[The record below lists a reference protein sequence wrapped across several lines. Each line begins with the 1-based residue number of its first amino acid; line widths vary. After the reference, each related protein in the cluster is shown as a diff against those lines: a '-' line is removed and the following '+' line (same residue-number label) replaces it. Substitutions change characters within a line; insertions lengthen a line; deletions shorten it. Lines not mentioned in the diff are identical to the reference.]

1 MLLTITADNLKSL
14 LDKLARDSLLV
25 APVLEDGVTRLKPVK
40 AASEI
45 ALDYSNTATSI
56 KDFLFPQSEDL
67 LRFVTDGTLSIEEI
81 KPERAQVA
89 FGIRPCDLASVALM
103 DKVLTTG
110 EYADTH
116 YQARRKNTVL
126 IGLACESP
134 ADTCFCTS
142 YGYNPGHSAGA
153 DVMLYKDGDQ
163 YLAEALSDKGR
174 EVVGG
179 PGEGLF
185 KPADEAAGQAVKKA
199 YAEKE
204 VPFGKEVDV
213 EGIDQLLDNFFDDQ
227 YWDDV
232 SKKCLGCGTCT
243 YVCPTCHCFL
253 LTDEARGGE
262 GLRFR
267 CWDSCM
273 FANYTKMAGGHNPRP
288 SKKERV
294 RQRFM
299 HKLNYYPHRY
309 HSYLCTGCGR
319 CVAMCPVGLH
329 IAGVIKDVK
338 GVKAHA

>member
-1 MLLTITADNLKSL
+1 MYTIAQDSLRTL
-14 LDKLARDSLLV
+14 LDRLSRDYLLI
-25 APVLEDGVTRLKPVK
+25 APVEEDGVTRLKPAKSGAEV
-40 AASEI
+40 S
-45 ALDYSNTATSI
+45 LDYGNTATSL

-67 LRFVTDGTLSIEEI
+67 LRFVTDGTLTIEEI
-81 KPERAQVA
+81 QPDRKQVA

-110 EYADTH
+110 EFSDAH
-116 YQARRKNTVL
+116 YQARRDNTVL
-126 IGLACESP
+126 VGLGCESP

-142 YGYNPGHSAGA
+142 YGYNPGYSGGA
-153 DVMLYKDGDQ
+153 DLMLYKDGDN
-163 YLAEALSDKGR
+163 YLAEALTEKGR
-174 EVVGG
+174 TLVGG

-185 KPADEAAGQAVKKA
+185 KPADEASGEAVKKS
-199 YAEKE
+199 YVEKE
-204 VPFGKEVDV
+204 VPFGSEVKV
-213 EGIDQLLDNFFDDQ
+213 EGIDKLLDNFFNDQ

-232 SKKCLGCGTCT
+232 SRRCLNCGTCT

-253 LTDEARGGE
+253 LTDEARGGQ

-299 HKLNYYPHRY
+299 HKLNYYSHRY
-309 HSYLCTGCGR
+309 GSYLCTGCGR
-319 CVAMCPVGLH
+319 CVAKCPVGLH
-329 IAGVIKDVK
+329 IAGVINDVK